1 MSLYIETIKLLDGDL
16 QNLQYHQNRF
26 ERTRSHAFRSRSHPQ
41 LKQVIQIPDGLRKG
55 LLKCRVIYGKEVVRI
70 EYEPYE
76 PGLIRS
82 LKLIFSDTI
91 SYGFKSADRSALDAL
106 YQLRGTS
113 DDILIVKNG
122 CMTDSY
128 YANVIFWNEDGW
140 FTPDTPLLQGT
151 MRAFLLANGSIKI
164 MRIKL
169 DDLGHFQKIRLI
181 NAMNSLHDGI
191 EIPMKA
197 VTF

>member
-1 MSLYIETIKLLDGDL
+1 MSPYIETIKLLDGDL
-16 QNLQYHQNRF
+16 HNLQYHQLRF
-26 ERTRSHAFRSRSHPQ
+26 ERTRSHALGLSSHPQ
-41 LKQVIQIPDGLRKG
+41 LADVIQIPDGLHKG
-55 LLKCRVIYGKEVVRI
+55 LLKCRVIYGNEVIRI

-76 PGLIRS
+76 HSLVRS

-91 SYGFKSADRSALDAL
+91 SYGFKSADRKALDAL

-140 FTPDTPLLQGT
+140 FTPDTPLLPGT
-151 MRAFLLANGSIKI
+151 MRAFLLANGTINT
-164 MRIKL
+164 MRITL
-169 DDLGHFQKIRLI
+169 DDLDHFQKIRLI
-181 NAMNSLHDGI
+181 NAMNSLQDGM

-197 VTF
+197 VTY